1 VSAGRAT
8 YPLLSHSDET
18 GFSLLGTRNYNPLIF
33 HYLGEAMARKE
44 RLFGKGEGELSL
56 EEVVGVV
63 RRCDELI
70 EGYERKVRKEREEA
84 ARRFMEVVRTGKFGE
99 T

>member
-1 VSAGRAT
+1 LGR
-8 YPLLSHSDET
+8 
-18 GFSLLGTRNYNPLIF
+18 
-33 HYLGEAMARKE
+33 
-44 RLFGKGEGELSL
+44 GEGELSL

-70 EGYERKVRKEREEA
+70 EEFERKVRKEREEA
-84 ARRFMEVVRTGKFGE
+84 AKRFMEVVRRGKFGE

>member
-1 VSAGRAT
+1 
-8 YPLLSHSDET
+8 
-18 GFSLLGTRNYNPLIF
+18 
-33 HYLGEAMARKE
+33 MARKE

-70 EGYERKVRKEREEA
+70 EEFERKVRKEREEA
-84 ARRFMEVVRTGKFGE
+84 AKRFMEVVRRGKFGE